1 MLEVH
6 CPVTQQPVL
15 SLGASSEHHKHSR
28 CWLTALCKLARIVL
42 QSGSPTEPLQRAQS
56 ISRSCHLVDT
66 TSLEVPQYMHWRCR
80 ASKEDTMQ
88 AHKTAGNCMKHFLSF
103 WAHCCTAMVLALHSA
118 RDTKWNGLTISVTQ
132 QIRRSSEHV
141 CKVL

>member
-1 MLEVH
+1 MPEVH
-6 CPVTQQPVL
+6 CPFTQQPVL
-15 SLGASSEHHKHSR
+15 SLKAHIAHKSLNIIDKKRASSEHHKHSR

-88 AHKTAGNCMKHFLSF
+88 AHKTAGNCMKHLLSF
-103 WAHCCTAMVLALHSA
+103 CAHCCTAMVLALHSA
-118 RDTKWNGLTISVTQ
+118 RDTN
-132 QIRRSSEHV
+132 
-141 CKVL
+141 